1 MAQKR
6 EKRSTEIRDEALI
19 ETFPAGETAESRIFD
34 ANIFRDKVVQAVLER
49 ILAGGR
55 GDRAKIKRF
64 ELERDAGRYSETG
77 FMDTFLC
84 EEI

>member
-6 EKRSTEIRDEALI
+6 EKRSTEIRDETLI

-34 ANIFRDKVVQAVLER
+34 ANIFRDKVVYRRCWNVF
-49 ILAGGR
+49 GGEG

-64 ELERDAGRYSETG
+64 ELERDAGRYPETG

>member
-49 ILAGGR
+49 I
-55 GDRAKIKRF
+55 
-64 ELERDAGRYSETG
+64 
-77 FMDTFLC
+77 
-84 EEI
+84 

>member
-6 EKRSTEIRDEALI
+6 EKRSTEIRDETLI

-49 ILAGGR
+49 IWR
-55 GDRAKIKRF
+55 GEGI
-64 ELERDAGRYSETG
+64 ERKLSD
-77 FMDTFLC
+77 LN
-84 EEI
+84 